1 MIRQPPKST
10 RTDHLFPSTT
20 HVRSQRK
27 PGAVGLPYPGATV
40 EVVSLEPPRR
50 VLLPGEKGEI
60 CVRGPQVMRGY
71 WKRPDATA
79 EVMIDGRLHT
89 GDIGHIDADGYV
101 FITDRLKEMINAGGY
116 KIYPRMVEA
125 AIYAHPMALGKAHV

>member
-1 MIRQPPKST
+1 M
-10 RTDHLFPSTT
+10 
-20 HVRSQRK
+20 
-27 PGAVGLPYPGATV
+27 
-40 EVVSLEPPRR
+40 RR
-50 VLLPGEKGEI
+50 
-60 CVRGPQVMRGY
+60 Y

-116 KIYPRMVEA
+116 KIYPRMVEE
-125 AIYAHPMALGKAHV
+125 AIYAHPQVAECAVFGVPDPYRGETVKAVVKLAPGAILDAAALSAFLAKRLSDRKSTRLNSSH